1 MDILFIGGTGF
12 FGKAFL
18 NYIKLNNPNY
28 INSVTIVGRS
38 AERFLNKNKEF
49 TDIRNV
55 NYIYGDILKDIS
67 YLSKFNFTH
76 VIHAAA
82 DSTNVTELS
91 DTQRYEQIVEGTKNV
106 LNLVRDYFPMSKLLF
121 VSSGGV
127 YGKMLPNKK
136 SFSETDVL
144 ESDILDSS
152 NIYAISKREAEHL
165 CLNYHDK
172 YNLNISIARCF
183 CFSGIHLPLD
193 VHFAI
198 GNFVNDVNN
207 NNNIIIKGDGESVR
221 SYLDQDDLI
230 EWFIEILKNDSFKNT
245 IYNIGSED
253 SISIKDLAMLIKK
266 LSNKKIDVEILNESN
281 NNLRKTVY
289 VPDCEKIIKK
299 FNLVQKVSLS
309 ESIAKM
315 LN

>member
-18 NYIKLNNPNY
+18 NYIKSNNPNY

-38 AERFLNKNKEF
+38 AERFINKNEEF
-49 TDIRNV
+49 SDIRNV

-106 LNLVRDYFPMSKLLF
+106 LNFVRDYFPMSKLLF

-127 YGKMLPNKK
+127 YGKMPSDKK

-165 CLNYHDK
+165 CLHYHDA
-172 YNLNISIARCF
+172 YNLSISIARCF

-230 EWFIEILKNDSFKNT
+230 EWLIEILKNDSFKKT

-266 LSNKKIDVEILNESN
+266 LSNKKIEVEILNESN

-289 VPDCEKIIKK
+289 VPDCKKIRKK

>member
-1 MDILFIGGTGF
+1 M
-12 FGKAFL
+12 
-18 NYIKLNNPNY
+18 
-28 INSVTIVGRS
+28 
-38 AERFLNKNKEF
+38 
-49 TDIRNV
+49 
-55 NYIYGDILKDIS
+55 
-67 YLSKFNFTH
+67 H
-76 VIHAAA
+76 
-82 DSTNVTELS
+82 
-91 DTQRYEQIVEGTKNV
+91 
-106 LNLVRDYFPMSKLLF
+106 
-121 VSSGGV
+121 
-127 YGKMLPNKK
+127 
-136 SFSETDVL
+136 
-144 ESDILDSS
+144 
-152 NIYAISKREAEHL
+152 
-165 CLNYHDK
+165 YHDE
-172 YNLNISIARCF
+172 YNLSISIARCF

-230 EWFIEILKNDSFKNT
+230 EWLIEILKNDSFKKT

-266 LSNKKIDVEILNESN
+266 LSNKKIEVEILNQSN

-289 VPDCEKIIKK
+289 VPDCKKIRKK

>member
-82 DSTNVTELS
+82 DSTSVTELS

-230 EWFIEILKNDSFKNT
+230 EWFIEILKNDSFKKT

-253 SISIKDLAMLIKK
+253 SISIKDLAMLVKK
-266 LSNKKIDVEILNESN
+266 LSNKKIDVKILNESN

-289 VPDCEKIIKK
+289 VPDCKKVRKK

>member
-18 NYIKLNNPNY
+18 NHIKSNNPNY

-38 AERFLNKNKEF
+38 AERFLSKNKEF
-49 TDIRNV
+49 SDIRNV

-82 DSTNVTELS
+82 DSTNVIELS
-91 DTQRYEQIVEGTKNV
+91 NKERYEQIVKGTKNV
-106 LNLVRDYFPMSKLLF
+106 LNFVRDYFPKSKLLF
-121 VSSGGV
+121 ISSGGV
-127 YGKMLPNKK
+127 YGKMPPNKK
-136 SFSETDVL
+136 SFSETDTL
-144 ESDILDSS
+144 ESGILDSS

-165 CLNYHDK
+165 CSHYHDK
-172 YNLNISIARCF
+172 YNLSVSIARCF

-230 EWFIEILKNDSFKNT
+230 EWLIEILKNDSFKKT

-253 SISIKDLAMLIKK
+253 SISIKELAILIQK
-266 LSNKKIDVEILNESN
+266 LSNKKIEVEILNKTNSN
-281 NNLRKTVY
+281 FRKTVY
-289 VPDCEKIIKK
+289 VPNCKKIRRK
-299 FNLVQKVSLS
+299 FNLVQKISLS
-309 ESIAKM
+309 QSIAKM

>member
-82 DSTNVTELS
+82 DSTSVTELS

-183 CFSGIHLPLD
+183 WFSGIHLPLD

-289 VPDCEKIIKK
+289 VPDCEKIRKK

>member
-1 MDILFIGGTGF
+1 M
-12 FGKAFL
+12 
-18 NYIKLNNPNY
+18 
-28 INSVTIVGRS
+28 
-38 AERFLNKNKEF
+38 
-49 TDIRNV
+49 
-55 NYIYGDILKDIS
+55 
-67 YLSKFNFTH
+67 
-76 VIHAAA
+76 
-82 DSTNVTELS
+82 
-91 DTQRYEQIVEGTKNV
+91 
-106 LNLVRDYFPMSKLLF
+106 
-121 VSSGGV
+121 
-127 YGKMLPNKK
+127 
-136 SFSETDVL
+136 
-144 ESDILDSS
+144 
-152 NIYAISKREAEHL
+152 
-165 CLNYHDK
+165 
-172 YNLNISIARCF
+172 IARCF

-230 EWFIEILKNDSFKNT
+230 EWFIEILKNDSFKKT

-266 LSNKKIDVEILNESN
+266 LSNKKIEVEILNETN

-289 VPDCEKIIKK
+289 VPDCKKIRKK

>member
-28 INSVTIVGRS
+28 INSVTILGRS

-67 YLSKFNFTH
+67 HLSKFDFTH

-106 LNLVRDYFPMSKLLF
+106 LNFVRDYFPMSKLLF

-136 SFSETDVL
+136 SFSETDLL
-144 ESDILDSS
+144 ELDILDSA
-152 NIYAISKREAEHL
+152 NIYAISKREAENL
-165 CLNYHDK
+165 CLNYHDE

-183 CFSGIHLPLD
+183 CFSGTHLPLD

-230 EWFIEILKNDSFKNT
+230 EWFIEILKNDTFKKT

-266 LSNKKIDVEILNESN
+266 LSNKKIDVKILNESN
-281 NNLRKTVY
+281 INLRKTIY
-289 VPDCEKIIKK
+289 VPDCKKIRKK

>member
-18 NYIKLNNPNY
+18 NYIKSNNTNY
-28 INSVTIVGRS
+28 INSITIVGRS
-38 AERFLNKNKEF
+38 AESFTNKNKEF
-49 TDIRNV
+49 LDISNV

-67 YLSKFNFTH
+67 YLSELNFTH

-82 DSTNVTELS
+82 DSTNVIELS
-91 DTQRYEQIVEGTKNV
+91 EKQRYEQIVEGTKNV
-106 LNLVRDYFPMSKLLF
+106 LNFVRDYFPKSKLLF
-121 VSSGGV
+121 ISSGGV
-127 YGKMLPNKK
+127 YGKMSPNKK
-136 SFSETDVL
+136 SFSETDTL
-144 ESDILDSS
+144 ESGISDSS

-165 CLNYHDK
+165 CLHYHDE
-172 YNLNISIARCF
+172 YNLNVSIARCF

-207 NNNIIIKGDGESVR
+207 NKNITIKGDGESVR

-230 EWFIEILKNDSFKNT
+230 EWLIEILKNDSFKKT

-253 SISIKDLAMLIKK
+253 NISIKDLAMLIKK
-266 LSNKKIDVEILNESN
+266 LSNKKIEVEIQNETN
-281 NNLRKTVY
+281 NNLRKTMY
-289 VPDCEKIIKK
+289 VPNCKKIRKK
-299 FNLVQKVSLS
+299 FSLVQKISLS
-309 ESIAKM
+309 QSIAKM

>member
-18 NYIKLNNPNY
+18 NYIKSNNPSY
-28 INSVTIVGRS
+28 INSMTIVGRS

-49 TDIRNV
+49 SEISNV
-55 NYIYGDILKDIS
+55 NYVYGDILKDIS

-91 DTQRYEQIVEGTKNV
+91 DTHRYEQIVEGTKNV
-106 LNLVRDYFPMSKLLF
+106 LNFVRDHFPMSKLLF

-127 YGKMLPNKK
+127 YGKMPPNKK

-152 NIYAISKREAEHL
+152 SIYAISKREAEHL
-165 CLNYHDK
+165 CLHYHDK

-230 EWFIEILKNDSFKNT
+230 EWFIEILKNDSFKQT

-266 LSNKKIDVEILNESN
+266 LSNKKIEVEILNETN

-289 VPDCEKIIKK
+289 VPDCKKIRKK

>member
-82 DSTNVTELS
+82 DSTSVTELS

-253 SISIKDLAMLIKK
+253 SISIKDLAMLVKK
-266 LSNKKIDVEILNESN
+266 LSNKKIDVKILNESN

-289 VPDCEKIIKK
+289 VPDCKKVRKK

>member
-230 EWFIEILKNDSFKNT
+230 EWFIEILKNDSFKKT

-253 SISIKDLAMLIKK
+253 SISIKDLAKLIKK
-266 LSNKKIDVEILNESN
+266 LSNKKIEVKILNEKN

-289 VPDCEKIIKK
+289 VPDCKKIRKK

-309 ESIAKM
+309 ESLAKM

>member
-18 NYIKLNNPNY
+18 NYIKSNNANY

-38 AERFLNKNKEF
+38 AERFINKNKEF
-49 TDIRNV
+49 SDISNV
-55 NYIYGDILKDIS
+55 NFIYGDILKDIS
-67 YLSKFNFTH
+67 YLSKFNITH

-91 DTQRYEQIVEGTKNV
+91 DTQRYDQIVEGTKNV
-106 LNLVRDYFPMSKLLF
+106 LNFVRDYFPKSKLLF

-127 YGKMLPNKK
+127 YGKMPSNKK
-136 SFSETDVL
+136 SFSETDTL

-152 NIYAISKREAEHL
+152 NIYTISKREAEHL
-165 CLNYHDK
+165 CLHYHDV

-198 GNFVNDVNN
+198 GNFVDNVNN

-230 EWFIEILKNDSFKNT
+230 EWLIEILKKDSFKKT

-253 SISIKDLAMLIKK
+253 SISIKDLAILIKK
-266 LSNKKIDVEILNESN
+266 LSNKKIEVEVLNETD
-281 NNLRKTVY
+281 NNLIKTVY
-289 VPDCEKIIKK
+289 VPDCKKIRKK

>member
-18 NYIKLNNPNY
+18 NYIKSNNTNY
-28 INSVTIVGRS
+28 INSITIVGRS
-38 AERFLNKNKEF
+38 AESFTNKNKEF
-49 TDIRNV
+49 LNISNV

-67 YLSKFNFTH
+67 HLSEFNFTH

-82 DSTNVTELS
+82 DSTNVIELS
-91 DTQRYEQIVEGTKNV
+91 EKQRYEQIVEGTKNV
-106 LNLVRDYFPMSKLLF
+106 LNFVRDYFPKSKLLF
-121 VSSGGV
+121 ISSGGV
-127 YGKMLPNKK
+127 YGKMPPNKK
-136 SFSETDVL
+136 SFSETDTL
-144 ESDILDSS
+144 ELGILDPS

-165 CLNYHDK
+165 CLHFHDEH
-172 YNLNISIARCF
+172 NLNVSIARCF

-207 NNNIIIKGDGESVR
+207 NNNITIKGDGESVR

-230 EWFIEILKNDSFKNT
+230 EWLIVILKKDSFKKT

-266 LSNKKIDVEILNESN
+266 LSNKKIEVEIINETN
-281 NNLRKTVY
+281 NNFGKTVY
-289 VPDCEKIIKK
+289 VPNCKKIRKK
-299 FNLVQKVSLS
+299 FNLVQKISLS
-309 ESIAKM
+309 QSIAKM

>member
-289 VPDCEKIIKK
+289 VPDCEKIRKK